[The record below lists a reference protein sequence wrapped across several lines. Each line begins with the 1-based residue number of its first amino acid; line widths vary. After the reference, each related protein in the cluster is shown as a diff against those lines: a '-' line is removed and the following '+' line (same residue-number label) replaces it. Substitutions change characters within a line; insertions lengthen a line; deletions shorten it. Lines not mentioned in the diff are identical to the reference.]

1 MRVDGRKGK
10 LVGGTSDWIILKH
23 KSLNG
28 KKKRSL
34 GSCLGIL
41 RIILAV

>member
-1 MRVDGRKGK
+1 MPMDERKGK

-23 KSLNG
+23 KSLDG

-34 GSCLGIL
+34 GSCLGIYG
-41 RIILAV
+41 